1 MSYENLYLS
10 YLLQSA
16 SNLVRLMLLELL
28 SSGVSNHPDPAV
40 KLQYLETVSRR
51 EKFFLKEPELIPP
64 VLEAFLDHRGL
75 RSSDK
80 KLRARSAFLFQLFI
94 KSLR

>member
-1 MSYENLYLS
+1 
-10 YLLQSA
+10 
-16 SNLVRLMLLELL
+16 MLLELL

-40 KLQYLETVSRR
+40 KLQFLETVSRR
-51 EKFFLKEPELIPP
+51 DKLFLKEPELIPP

-80 KLRARSAFLFQLFI
+80 KLRARAAFLFQLFV